1 MMHIDK
7 NQIEA
12 FLCTFSNETF
22 LQVVI
27 YLCGKLIVVIIIII
41 IISAEVKSRVKKK
54 KMLNINAFTLS
65 GDKWITKKA
74 RCISTLEK

>member
-1 MMHIDK
+1 MMHVDK

-22 LQVVI
+22 PQVVI

-41 IISAEVKSRVKKK
+41 ISAEVKSRVKKRN
-54 KMLNINAFTLS
+54 MLNINAFTLS
-65 GDKWITKKA
+65 GD
-74 RCISTLEK
+74 